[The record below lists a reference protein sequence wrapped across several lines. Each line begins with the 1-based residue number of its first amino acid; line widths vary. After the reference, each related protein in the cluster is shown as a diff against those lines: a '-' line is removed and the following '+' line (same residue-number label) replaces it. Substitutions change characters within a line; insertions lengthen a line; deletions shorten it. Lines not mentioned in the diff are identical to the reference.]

1 MCCAQAKSTFFLIL
15 SAIAVGCSSPN
26 PTPVPVTPTPTPE
39 PKLEGNISLKKLV
52 LEQTDE
58 KGLPLW
64 KIKAQTANY
73 SQDRQKALVNIP
85 EGTLFQDGKLVLEVS
100 AKEGEIWEDGK
111 QVFLKGDIVATDP
124 RNGAV
129 LRGQE
134 LEWRPKEDLL
144 IVRNNVTGTHPQIQ
158 AKAKSGRYL
167 TRTQKLELTGDIIAT
182 SKDPSLQLKTQHL
195 IWQIPNQLVTA
206 DKPLEVQR
214 YQQNQ
219 FSDRIVGNSGVVNL
233 KTKTATLK
241 QNVQL
246 VSIDPPIQINGNS
259 ANWNLN
265 TQKVT
270 SDLPLKIWHRQEQ
283 VLVTA
288 NRGEVNLQQKTA
300 VLTGK
305 AVAIAN
311 RNQARLSTNQIE
323 WNIATQLLK
332 TNSQVI
338 YQQSNPPLKLTGS
351 SGVGKLQDQTFVVS
365 GGNNQRVVTEIIP

>member
-1 MCCAQAKSTFFLIL
+1 MRFYPTYLIVL
-15 SAIAVGCSSPN
+15 GAIAVGCTSPN
-26 PTPVPVTPTPTPE
+26 PTPVPVTPSSTPE
-39 PKLEGNISLKKLV
+39 PQLQGNISLKKLV
-52 LEQTDE
+52 LEQNDD
-58 KGLPLW
+58 KALPLW
-64 KIKAQTANY
+64 KIKAQTATY
-73 SQDRQKALVNIP
+73 SQDRKKAVVNLP

-100 AKEGEIWEDGK
+100 AKTGEIWEDGK

-124 RNGAV
+124 RNGTV

-134 LEWRPKEDLL
+134 LEWRPKVDLL

-158 AKAKSGRYL
+158 ATAKSGRYL
-167 TRTQKLELTGDIIAT
+167 TRTQRLELTGDIIAK
-182 SKDPSLQLKTQHL
+182 SPDPSLQLKTQHL

-206 DKPLEVQR
+206 DKPLEIQR

-219 FSDRIVGNSGVVNL
+219 PRDRVTGNSGVVNL
-233 KTKTATLK
+233 KTKTATIK

-246 VSIDPPIQINGNS
+246 VSIDPPLQINGNS

-300 VLTGK
+300 VLTGN
-305 AVAIAN
+305 ALAFAN
-311 RNQARLSTNQIE
+311 RNQAKLSTNQIE
-323 WNIATQLLK
+323 WNIATQQIN
-332 TNSQVI
+332 TNSKVI

-351 SGVGKLQDQTFVVS
+351 SGIGRLQNQTFVVS
-365 GGNNQRVVTEIIP
+365 GGNNERVVTEIIP